1 MLASNQKKG
10 YLMVASASVF
20 WGTLGLFTTLIFSMG
35 LAPSQT
41 AFWRMFFGFL
51 FLFLYILSKNKGLYK
66 IDAKGLVMC
75 GITGLFCHTVF
86 NIFYMGS
93 IQKTSIATAAVLLYT
108 APAFVILMSSIFFR
122 EKLTSLKLAALAVCL
137 SGAFLTA
144 TGGSLASLSLNMS
157 GVLMGLGAGFSYA
170 MITIMTK
177 AFLCSYNPLT
187 TNMYVFAFTS
197 LFLIPVSNPV
207 DVISSGMS
215 PKLIVLLACL
225 GLFPTAIAYAVY
237 TAGLSKPIESSRVGI
252 ICTLELV
259 VSVFISLMFFSEDLS
274 PAKLAGIA
282 LVMASVLIVQL
293 DRS

>member
-10 YLMVASASVF
+10 YVMVASASVL
-20 WGTLGLFTTLIFSMG
+20 WGSFGLFTTLIFSMG

-51 FLFLYILSKNKGLYK
+51 FLFLYILVKDKSLYK
-66 IDAKGLVMC
+66 IDARGLVMS
-75 GITGLFCHTVF
+75 GLTGLLCHTFF
-86 NIFYMGS
+86 NVFYMGS

-108 APAFVILMSSIFFR
+108 APAFVIIMSSIFFK
-122 EKLTSLKLAALAVCL
+122 EKLTPLKVTALLFCL

-144 TGGSLASLSLNMS
+144 TGGSLDSLSLNIS

-197 LFLIPVSNPV
+197 IFLVPVSHPAK
-207 DVISSGMS
+207 VISAGIS
-215 PKLIVLLACL
+215 PKLFLLLACL

-237 TAGLSKPIESSRVGI
+237 TAGLSRPIESSRVGI

-259 VSVFISLMFFSEDLS
+259 VSVFASLIFFSENLS
-274 PAKLAGIA
+274 HAKLAGIA
-282 LVMASVLIVQL
+282 LVMVSVLIVQL
-293 DRS
+293 DKN